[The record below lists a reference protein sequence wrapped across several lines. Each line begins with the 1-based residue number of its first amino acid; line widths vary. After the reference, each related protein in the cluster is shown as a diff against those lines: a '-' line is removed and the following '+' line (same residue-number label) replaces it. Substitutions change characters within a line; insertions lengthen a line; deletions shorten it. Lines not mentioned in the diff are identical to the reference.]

1 MARKATPMTWAQTR
15 QRCFR
20 NICIGV
26 ALGVVVLIGLSVPL
40 LKSFYV
46 AGTTK
51 HILQPMFIGPAKLA
65 VAAIGAVWDVPGIPF
80 WWAHASWPN
89 TEHPTD
95 PSNIY
100 WMALFGV
107 AFIGCSFLRSSR
119 HNFQTMR
126 NAKQLAHE
134 ERLKEARLGPLKAVP
149 PQHNLTVTAGTIT
162 GSAIGVSDGAS
173 VELNFTHHNLNIPAV
188 KELANQTLAH
198 IQELSLPAQQRIQ
211 LWTQL
216 STIQRECAS
225 PAPNHTVLREA
236 SGKVIGI
243 LEHVGGAAVAHM
255 LVTHWHEILRF
266 FLRQ

>member
-1 MARKATPMTWAQTR
+1 MNWAQTR

-26 ALGVVVLIGLSVPL
+26 ALGVVVLIGFSVPL

-65 VAAIGAVWDVPGIPF
+65 VAAIGTVWDVPGIPF

-107 AFIGCSFLRSSR
+107 AFIGGSFLRSFR

-134 ERLKEARLGPLKAVP
+134 ERLKEARLGPPKVVP
-149 PQHNLTVTAGTIT
+149 PQHTNIMNVTARDINAPVVGAGGKANIRINYTYNDLAEIRT
-162 GSAIGVSDGAS
+162 LVNDMYTHRPELDLLPQQSAQFDAQLQAIREELRAHTPNHSRLHGA
-173 VELNFTHHNLNIPAV
+173 L
-188 KELANQTLAH
+188 
-198 IQELSLPAQQRIQ
+198 LSLRHIA
-211 LWTQL
+211 
-216 STIQRECAS
+216 
-225 PAPNHTVLREA
+225 EA
-236 SGKVIGI
+236 GT
-243 LEHVGGAAVAHM
+243 AHM
-255 LVTHWHEILRF
+255 LVGHWGNIVHALQR
-266 FLRQ
+266 LTGS